1 MNDFPGRMMRK
12 PTSLRRAFLPVL
24 AAAALVAAAAAPA
37 ARVPPP
43 MEGGPLQAQAAAIL
57 PGAAEGW
64 SVFAWSV
71 DRKETLFAINPHEV
85 RVPASNNKVFSAVWA
100 MSVLGPDYRFPT
112 DLLTTGDVKN
122 GTLQGDVVIRGSGDP
137 AFGYPEYEKDALAPL
152 RAMARE
158 LRKRGVGV
166 IEGGVVAD
174 ATAFDSLNYG
184 PAWPL
189 DTGNGVSSYA
199 PTVSG
204 LPFQR
209 NLLWV
214 EVQKDGTVRRDPDAR
229 EIPVLRRNGR
239 SMATR
244 KPGSDT
250 VVISGG
256 YAGPG
261 RRYGVGVA
269 EPALM
274 TGAALR
280 QALLEEGIQ
289 VRGSLKL
296 GKTPRGATLVHR
308 HLSIP
313 LAQIVPQLNQ
323 HSDNFF
329 AEHVWKAAV
338 AKVAGQGSYLTGG
351 HEAGVFFHDRAGVPF
366 GELWQAD
373 GSGLSS
379 QNRTSAYALVLA
391 LAYANQQPWAE
402 EFHRSLAVGGD
413 PDGTLKRL
421 FRGTA
426 AQGNLHAKTGY
437 INDVRT
443 LSGYVKSRSGETI
456 VFSFLYNGRNTGGA
470 RGVQEQL
477 GNLLAEFS
485 R

>member
-1 MNDFPGRMMRK
+1 MTTNSP
-12 PTSLRRAFLPVL
+12 PLRRALVPLL
-24 AAAALVAAAAAPA
+24 AAAALVAAAAAP

-85 RVPASNNKVFSAVWA
+85 RIPASNNKVFSAVWA
-100 MSVLGPDYRFPT
+100 MDVLGPDYRFPT
-112 DLLTTGDVKN
+112 DLLAAGPIEN
-122 GTLQGDVVIRGSGDP
+122 GVLRGDVVLRGSGDP
-137 AFGYPEYEKDALAPL
+137 AFGYPEYEKDPLEPL
-152 RAMARE
+152 RGMARR
-158 LRKRGVGV
+158 LREAGVTTV
-166 IEGGVVAD
+166 EGGVLAD

-189 DTGNGVSSYA
+189 DTGNGVSAYA

-204 LPFQR
+204 LAYQR

-214 EVQKDGTVRRDPDAR
+214 EVQKDGSLKLDPDAR
-229 EIPVLRRNGR
+229 EIPVIRKPGR

-244 KPGSDT
+244 RPGSDT
-250 VVISGG
+250 VEIRGG

-269 EPALM
+269 QPAVM
-274 TGAALR
+274 TAAALR
-280 QALLEEGIQ
+280 QALTAEGIT
-289 VRGSLKL
+289 VRGGVRL
-296 GKTPRGATLVHR
+296 GKTPEGARLVHR
-308 HLSIP
+308 HVSIP
-313 LAQIVPQLNQ
+313 LKQIIPQLNQ

-338 AKVAGQGSYLTGG
+338 AKAAGQGSYLTGG

-379 QNRTSAYALVLA
+379 QNRSSAYALVLA
-391 LAYANQQPWAE
+391 LAYAHGQPWSE
-402 EFHRSLAVGGD
+402 DFHRSMAVGGERE
-413 PDGTLKRL
+413 GTLRRL

-426 AQGNLHAKTGY
+426 AEGNLHAKTGY

-443 LSGYVKSRSGETI
+443 LSGYVKSKNGETI

>member
-1 MNDFPGRMMRK
+1 
-12 PTSLRRAFLPVL
+12 
-24 AAAALVAAAAAPA
+24 
-37 ARVPPP
+37 

-71 DRKETLFAINPHEV
+71 ERKETLFAINPHEV
-85 RVPASNNKVFSAVWA
+85 RIPASNNKVFSAVWA
-100 MSVLGPDYRFPT
+100 MSVLGPDHRFPT
-112 DLLTTGDVKN
+112 DLLIAGDVQ
-122 GTLQGDVVIRGSGDP
+122 GGVLRGDVVLRGSGDP
-137 AFGYPEYEKDALAPL
+137 AFGYPEYEKDRLDPL
-152 RAMARE
+152 RAMARQ
-158 LRKRGVGV
+158 LKARGVTAV
-166 IEGGVVAD
+166 EGGVLAD
-174 ATAFDSLNYG
+174 ATAWDTLNYG

-189 DTGNGVSSYA
+189 DTGNGVSAYA
-199 PTVSG
+199 PTVSALAYG
-204 LPFQR
+204 R

-214 EVQKDGTVRRDPDAR
+214 EVQKDGSLKLEPDAR
-229 EIPVLRRNGR
+229 EIPVVRKGGR
-239 SMATR
+239 PMATR

-250 VVISGG
+250 VEIRGG

-269 EPALM
+269 EPALLAA
-274 TGAALR
+274 GALR
-280 QALLEEGIQ
+280 QALAEEGIQ
-289 VRGSLKL
+289 VRGAVR
-296 GKTPRGATLVHR
+296 RGATPEGASLVHR

-313 LAQIVPQLNQ
+313 LRQMIPQLNQ

-338 AKVAGQGSYLTGG
+338 AKAAGEGSYLKGG

-391 LAYANQQPWAE
+391 LAYAHGQPWSDD
-402 EFHRSLAVGGD
+402 FHASMAVGGNSE
-413 PDGTLKRL
+413 GTLKRL

-426 AQGNLHAKTGY
+426 AEGNLHAKTGY
-437 INDVRT
+437 INDVRS

-477 GNLLAEFS
+477 GNLLAEYS